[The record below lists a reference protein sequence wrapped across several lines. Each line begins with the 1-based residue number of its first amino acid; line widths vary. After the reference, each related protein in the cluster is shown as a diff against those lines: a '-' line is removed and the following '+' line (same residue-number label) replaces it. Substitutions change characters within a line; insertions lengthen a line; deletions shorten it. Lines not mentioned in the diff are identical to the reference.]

1 MIYVLVFVGLSSM
14 ELSLYSECLGTN
26 YVRVSYDIQLRVY
39 IRSSRLESSLYIYV
53 SYSSSTS
60 LENTSPWLLRITNF
74 EYQNTSAF
82 LSLNEVHYGS
92 SVLGAEMKL

>member
-1 MIYVLVFVGLSSM
+1 M
-14 ELSLYSECLGTN
+14 
-26 YVRVSYDIQLRVY
+26 
-39 IRSSRLESSLYIYV
+39 